1 MVFRKKVPRYCAYCV
16 HAGRIDEHQM
26 VCRRK
31 GIVAAADQCRH
42 FRYDP
47 LKRVPSRPKPQ
58 SFEKFRN
65 QDFQL

>member
-1 MVFRKKVPRYCAYCV
+1 MLFRKKLPHYCAYCV

-26 VCRRK
+26 ICQKK
-31 GIVAAADQCRH
+31 GVVAAADQCRR

-47 LKRVPSRPKPQ
+47 LKRVPVRPKPQ
-58 SFEKFRN
+58 RFNRFRE